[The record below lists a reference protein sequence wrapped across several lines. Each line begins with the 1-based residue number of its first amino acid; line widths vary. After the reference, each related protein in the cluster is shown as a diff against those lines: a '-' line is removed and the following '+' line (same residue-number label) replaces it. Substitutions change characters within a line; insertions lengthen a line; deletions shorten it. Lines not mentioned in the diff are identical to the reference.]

1 MKFISGMEP
10 LGLSHLGTAPLSS
23 SVYLHPGQTYVA
35 QTPKRVTTIVGSC
48 VAVFLWNRKLYV
60 GGGTHFLLPQ
70 WGGEGQPSSRY
81 GDIALEELLQH
92 FLQLGSPLSDLQ
104 AYVYGGA
111 CVLEA
116 LRALSGGL
124 GQKNIEFA
132 LEWLK
137 KHPQIH
143 LRDQQ
148 TGGRKGRKVVLDT
161 LEGTVT
167 VYEIA

>member
-1 MKFISGMEP
+1 MKLTSGMES
-10 LGLSHLGTAPLSS
+10 LGLPPLVTGQPSS
-23 SVYLHPGQTYVA
+23 VVYLHPGQTYVA
-35 QTPKRVTTIVGSC
+35 QSPRRVTTIVGSC
-48 VAVFLWNRKLYV
+48 VAVFLWNTKLHV

-81 GDIALEELLQH
+81 GDIALEDLLQQ
-92 FLQLGSPLSDLQ
+92 FLRLGSPLSDLH

-116 LRALSGGL
+116 LRGMSGGL

-132 LEWLK
+132 LQWLK
-137 KHPQIH
+137 RHSQIH

-148 TGGRKGRKVVLDT
+148 TGGRKGRKVILDT

-167 VYEIA
+167 IYEIA

>member
-1 MKFISGMEP
+1 MKLTSGMESLRLP
-10 LGLSHLGTAPLSS
+10 HLLMEQSS
-23 SVYLHPGQTYVA
+23 RTVYLHPGQTYVS
-35 QTPKRVTTIVGSC
+35 QSSKRVSTIVGSC
-48 VAVFLWNRKLYV
+48 VAVFLWNARLHM

-81 GDIALEELLQH
+81 GNIALEELLQH
-92 FLQLGSPLSDLQ
+92 FVQLGSPLSDLH

-111 CVLEA
+111 SVLEA
-116 LRALSGGL
+116 LRVMSGGL
-124 GQKNIEFA
+124 GQKNADFA

-137 KHPQIH
+137 QRPQIH

-148 TGGRKGRKVVLDT
+148 TGGHKGRKVVLDI

-167 VYEIA
+167 VSEIA